1 MPRDVFRNVHDDI
14 TSVRLLNNGGAVSLW
29 TSYAYD
35 PLDEILAVTDNA
47 GNVTSAAYDN
57 FGRRVTLV
65 SPDAG
70 RTDYVF
76 DPASNLTQKI
86 TANLKAA
93 GQAVNYSYQYN
104 RLAAVAYPKF
114 PANNSTYTYGG
125 PGAAGNAA
133 GRLTLLTAEGGTLQH
148 AYGPLGE
155 VIKEIR
161 TPAQDSV
168 TGPNPVFTTLFSYDT
183 WNRIQNLTYADG
195 EVVSFNYDSGG
206 NIKAITG
213 QKQAVAYPYLNFI
226 GYDKFEAR
234 ERVALGNG
242 TATNYSYNPLNRRLT
257 GLLAQT
263 KSARTFMNMSYGYDA
278 AGNIKTLANAAAV
291 PTSITKGGATSYSF
305 GYDDLY
311 QLTSSTGAFAKPG
324 QATQKFTLAMAYDG
338 IHNIT
343 RKTQTA
349 FNLLSNGST
358 TPNVAL
364 SYDYAY
370 AYAGGRPHAASQ
382 AGNHAFL
389 YDLDGNQAGW
399 NATDS
404 YQNRRMVWDE
414 DDRLQS
420 VTDNGGQPTTF
431 KYDGDTNRV
440 VKKGAGGET
449 LYINPWY
456 VAALGRNSKQ
466 IFAGT
471 TRIATKLEISP
482 TGEGYGP
489 GAKNLKEVAQYFYH
503 QDHLGSTGFATDAT
517 GEVWQHLEYF
527 PFGET
532 WVDEVSDDTRVRYR
546 FTGQEL
552 DQETKLYY
560 FGARYYDPQ
569 TSVWQSPDPA
579 LRKALN
585 TKSAG
590 NRFDPRNLNTFGYAS
605 QNPLAFV
612 DPDGQESLRL
622 TNTFMYGAGGLV
634 GGWAFGSTAGVVGG
648 LACGPGAPVCS
659 SAGGASLGT
668 ARRRNRRRLR
678 ARYRLRG

>member
-1 MPRDVFRNVHDDI
+1 MLARNAELVFMHI
-14 TSVRLLNNGGAVSLW
+14 
-29 TSYAYD
+29 
-35 PLDEILAVTDNA
+35 
-47 GNVTSAAYDN
+47 
-57 FGRRVTLV
+57 
-65 SPDAG
+65 
-70 RTDYVF
+70 
-76 DPASNLTQKI
+76 
-86 TANLKAA
+86 
-93 GQAVNYSYQYN
+93 YQ
-104 RLAAVAYPKF
+104 
-114 PANNSTYTYGG
+114 
-125 PGAAGNAA
+125 
-133 GRLTLLTAEGGTLQH
+133 
-148 AYGPLGE
+148 
-155 VIKEIR
+155 
-161 TPAQDSV
+161 
-168 TGPNPVFTTLFSYDT
+168 
-183 WNRIQNLTYADG
+183 
-195 EVVSFNYDSGG
+195 
-206 NIKAITG
+206 
-213 QKQAVAYPYLNFI
+213 
-226 GYDKFEAR
+226 
-234 ERVALGNG
+234 
-242 TATNYSYNPLNRRLT
+242 
-257 GLLAQT
+257 
-263 KSARTFMNMSYGYDA
+263 NMSYGYDA
-278 AGNIKTLANAAAV
+278 VGNIKTLANAAAV

-324 QATQKFTLAMAYDG
+324 QATQKFTLAMSYDG

-343 RKTQTA
+343 HKTQTA

-414 DDRLQS
+414 DERLQS
-420 VTDNGGQPTTF
+420 VTDNAGQPTTF

-517 GEVWQHLEYF
+517 GE
-527 PFGET
+527 T
-532 WVDEVSDDTRVRYR
+532 WVDEVSDDTRVPYR

-552 DQETKLYY
+552 DQETRLYY
-560 FGARYYDPQ
+560 FGARYYDPR
-569 TSVWQSPDPA
+569 TSAWQNPDPFLGRYLNGAPARGVFEPSNLA
-579 LRKALN
+579 LL
-585 TKSAG
+585 T
-590 NRFDPRNLNTFGYAS
+590 YAH
-605 QNPLAFV
+605 QNPVKLV
-612 DPDGQESLRL
+612 DPDGKWAGVDDAVA
-622 TNTFMYGAGGLV
+622 TVGGGLV
-634 GGWAFGSTAGVVGG
+634 GVAIQGGMDLYHGHVSSWKEYVASGVGGAAAGEAALYTGGFGSGAAGG
-648 LACGPGAPVCS
+648 LAYSLTKQALTEGKISASQTVVDTAVGALGGKAGQVVGEGLGSLAEKYGPQVREAITEKLGGKLCSFDASTLVTTKDGLKRIDQISVNELVLAKDEKTGETGWKQVQDRYTNNYKERVLLTLEAADGTREQIISNRIHPFFGLFAFFGGSRREVIRVPAARGCGF
-659 SAGGASLGT
+659 
-668 ARRRNRRRLR
+668 
-678 ARYRLRG
+678 

>member
-1 MPRDVFRNVHDDI
+1 MAARC
-14 TSVRLLNNGGAVSLW
+14 
-29 TSYAYD
+29 
-35 PLDEILAVTDNA
+35 
-47 GNVTSAAYDN
+47 SAPTAPWARSS
-57 FGRRVTLV
+57 RR
-65 SPDAG
+65 
-70 RTDYVF
+70 
-76 DPASNLTQKI
+76 
-86 TANLKAA
+86 
-93 GQAVNYSYQYN
+93 
-104 RLAAVAYPKF
+104 
-114 PANNSTYTYGG
+114 
-125 PGAAGNAA
+125 
-133 GRLTLLTAEGGTLQH
+133 
-148 AYGPLGE
+148 
-155 VIKEIR
+155 IR

-278 AGNIKTLANAAAV
+278 AGNIKTLANSDAV

-324 QATQKFTLAMAYDG
+324 MATQKFTLAMSYDG

-343 RKTQTA
+343 HKTQAA

-364 SYDYAY
+364 SYDYPY

-404 YQNRRMVWDE
+404 YQNRRMTWDE
-414 DDRLQS
+414 DGRLQS
-420 VTDNGGQPTTF
+420 VIDNAGQPTTF

-471 TRIATKLEISP
+471 TRIVTSSRSRPPARATGRAPRTSRRSRNISTTRTIWGARASPPTPPARSGSTWSTSRSAKPGSTRSP
-482 TGEGYGP
+482 TMP
-489 GAKNLKEVAQYFYH
+489 ACRI
-503 QDHLGSTGFATDAT
+503 GSQGR
-517 GEVWQHLEYF
+517 
-527 PFGET
+527 
-532 WVDEVSDDTRVRYR
+532 SSTRRHGSIT
-546 FTGQEL
+546 TGQ
-552 DQETKLYY
+552 DIT
-560 FGARYYDPQ
+560 
-569 TSVWQSPDPA
+569 T
-579 LRKALN
+579 
-585 TKSAG
+585 
-590 NRFDPRNLNTFGYAS
+590 
-605 QNPLAFV
+605 
-612 DPDGQESLRL
+612 
-622 TNTFMYGAGGLV
+622 
-634 GGWAFGSTAGVVGG
+634 
-648 LACGPGAPVCS
+648 
-659 SAGGASLGT
+659 
-668 ARRRNRRRLR
+668 RRRVLGKAQIQPIASTPNCRQLD
-678 ARYRLRG
+678 